1 MCAYFNFVKQMLNI
15 DVLILRETI
24 ELLLMVRWAAVTT
37 FHLLT
42 IILFIFQY
50 FSHKPKTQDH
60 MEPTLTRMLL
70 NGPQLCLWFLFGS
83 EIQHGYWGLSFLI
96 EWNWL
101 GTSGIEIRRIDS
113 PLQGTTPLKGTYNSC
128 VGGINYTSCPEWV
141 PYFWRM
147 PLSFHVKLLLNSI

>member
-1 MCAYFNFVKQMLNI
+1 MSCCHHFPSIFV
-15 DVLILRETI
+15 
-24 ELLLMVRWAAVTT
+24 
-37 FHLLT
+37 HLLT
-42 IILFIFQY
+42 IILFMFQY
-50 FSHKPKTQDH
+50 FSHKPKTRDH

-83 EIQHGYWGLSFLI
+83 EIQHGCWGLLSFLI

-101 GTSGIEIRRIDS
+101 GISGIEIRRVDS

-128 VGGINYTSCPEWV
+128 VGAINYTSCPEWV